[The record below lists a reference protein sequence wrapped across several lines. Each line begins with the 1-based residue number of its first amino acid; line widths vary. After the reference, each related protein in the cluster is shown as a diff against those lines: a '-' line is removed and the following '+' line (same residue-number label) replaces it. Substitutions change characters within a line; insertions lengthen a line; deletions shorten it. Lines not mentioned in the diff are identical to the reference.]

1 MQKIKGLL
9 FLMLLLAGILG
20 GCHKSPAE
28 NKGSTIGDISSSA
41 VNVEET
47 AWPRTIK
54 DALGKEFVIEKE
66 PEKIVS
72 LWYFY
77 PEILVALGEPPAAST
92 DKEYLST
99 LSYLNGKLDSTE
111 ELGDKLSPSIE
122 KTLSIGPDY
131 ILATEH
137 HEKLY
142 ESLEKIAP
150 VITLQSQDIYEDW
163 QYGLR
168 TVAKII
174 GKDDEAEKVIDKMM
188 KDISTGR
195 EALKSI
201 QGESVALILSW
212 DGKTFNVLGEDNPVY
227 TLAFD
232 KEKGL
237 GLTPDHTF
245 KGNNNQ
251 FAAFEGI
258 STIQADHIFLIG
270 DITKK
275 EALMSELN
283 QSNVWNNMNAVKKG
297 NIHLMDTSAITGGPL
312 AIEYALQN
320 ITEALQKDE

>member
-142 ESLEKIAP
+142 ESLEKNRP
-150 VITLQSQDIYEDW
+150 SHYV
-163 QYGLR
+163 
-168 TVAKII
+168 
-174 GKDDEAEKVIDKMM
+174 
-188 KDISTGR
+188 
-195 EALKSI
+195 
-201 QGESVALILSW
+201 
-212 DGKTFNVLGEDNPVY
+212 
-227 TLAFD
+227 
-232 KEKGL
+232 
-237 GLTPDHTF
+237 
-245 KGNNNQ
+245 
-251 FAAFEGI
+251 
-258 STIQADHIFLIG
+258 
-270 DITKK
+270 
-275 EALMSELN
+275 
-283 QSNVWNNMNAVKKG
+283 
-297 NIHLMDTSAITGGPL
+297 AITGHLRRL
-312 AIEYALQN
+312 AIWTSYSSRDYR
-320 ITEALQKDE
+320 KRR